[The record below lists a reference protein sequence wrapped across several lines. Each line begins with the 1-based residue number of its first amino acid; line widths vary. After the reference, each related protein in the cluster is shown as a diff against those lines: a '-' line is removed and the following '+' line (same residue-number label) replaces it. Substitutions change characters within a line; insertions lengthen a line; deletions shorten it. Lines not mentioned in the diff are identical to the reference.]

1 MAADYERRDRV
12 HKAELAGRRTRDE
25 TRHKPGVD
33 YAVDVIRLPLHQSHN
48 SSQRIRK
55 PMPNNDAKIA
65 ANCGVTPEQ
74 YAQMSAHTAGG
85 PLVVAAYVDE
95 DATAS
100 ALMGGAWHHLGKA
113 QDPNDD
119 QSIDA
124 RLDQALDMLK
134 RAKALRAAS
143 KTASVS
149 IRRCGLSDNTLL
161 GRWSGCRARC
171 HHRGC

>member
-1 MAADYERRDRV
+1 MKDPTASWSPEFRAMAVDYERRDRV

-33 YAVDVIRLPLHQSHN
+33 CAVDVIRLPLHQSHN

-95 DATAS
+95 DATAGS
-100 ALMGGAWHHLGKA
+100 LMEGARHHLEKA
-113 QDPNDD
+113 ADDDDD
-119 QSIDA
+119 QSVDE
-124 RLDQALDMLK
+124 RLDQALDCLR
-134 RAKALRAAS
+134 RAKALRAS
-143 KTASVS
+143 GK
-149 IRRCGLSDNTLL
+149 GL
-161 GRWSGCRARC
+161 GQHQKVRFVR
-171 HHRGC
+171 